1 MVGSRLGGIPE
12 IVVRCSA
19 VAPPSPEK
27 IVEAVAK
34 VLETRY
40 DREEMMRYVFMRS
53 LVAVRRGF
61 SLGVVS
67 EVVF

>member
-1 MVGSRLGGIPE
+1 VDRYG
-12 IVVRCSA
+12 A

-27 IVEAVAK
+27 IETVVK
-34 VLETRY
+34 ILEMHY
-40 DREEMMRYVFMRS
+40 DREEVCLLRS

-67 EVVF
+67 EVAF